1 MEVLNRYDTLY
12 ISQVYTKQVFPSNL
26 SFLQYP
32 QYLVVELPF
41 SLTFRSKYTRISLNC
56 VLFRTEEHGNICSGI
71 LRLITE
77 KNARFFAKRKGETDR
92 DMENAWSW
100 MLESLT
106 RGSSYKDMF
115 GLLKCHGDAVAAE
128 ILDENG
134 SVFTRSYDTYIRMT
148 EKACG
153 QLERSGFFGQGDV
166 VGLCCETCMDWPV
179 LFWGILM
186 SGGIPLLL
194 NPAADGKLLG
204 TILREADAKAIVS
217 QEPREGVDIPCI
229 RISTVLED
237 GEPGIEQWADAVALC
252 TSGTTGASRIF
263 LYTGQTVA
271 NQLQSFDEAAQNCDE
286 LPFVEGVP
294 CRILAFLPFHHV
306 FGFTIVY
313 MIYSLTGKT
322 IVYLRDKSV
331 RTIME
336 ACRTHH
342 VTNLYN
348 VPMFF
353 NALAAGIMRQVPDP
367 SGLPEALKQE
377 IRKNCLGTDMR
388 IMITGGGHVPAR
400 TLQVLND
407 IGYPLH
413 NGFGMT
419 ECGVICVELSG
430 DPEQRKKGSI
440 GNPFQGNEVSLGLNE
455 TGELKIRS
463 HSLYA
468 ASIVEGKR
476 IPRDPEE
483 WFETGDIMRRD
494 SDGFYIVGR
503 VKDVI
508 IGASGENIYPDELED
523 RFAGLPG
530 VTAFCVLG
538 VKNGF
543 YDDLCLLLE
552 PADEGFSESA
562 LSAAIDKIRESLGT
576 GEQPGR
582 ILISGAKLPVSAS
595 MKIMRQTLKK
605 KIEDGS
611 WPYRELHRESRKAA
625 PVMETV
631 TAAAEPEDPE
641 FVKISDTI
649 RKIVSD
655 TLYIDEEQIGDYDSF
670 TEKLAG
676 DSLTLFGVFCEI
688 EKQFDLVLADS
699 DMVRM
704 QCVHDAAAMIYERL
718 YGKNAQHVNTHQ
730 EEKSY
735 RRITNFSES
744 PEYQDLMKR
753 SEETFKGGENPYFL
767 PHDSLIRDTS
777 VIREKRVINLGS
789 YNYLGMSG
797 NPETMDAA
805 VEAIKKYGTSASG
818 SRTLAGEKTLYQQL
832 ERTIADW
839 KHTEDCIVCTGG
851 WATNLSFISCFMRE
865 GDFILYDALSH
876 NSITEGVALSKAES
890 RAFAHNDL
898 AMLEDILKKI
908 SGKYNKVLI
917 VVEGVYS
924 MDGDIAPVPEFVR
937 LKKEYGCFLMVDEAH
952 SGGVIGDHA
961 GGCDDYFH
969 LEPHD
974 IDIKYGTMS
983 KALGACGGYIAAD
996 HSIVEYLRYSMNG
1009 FVFTAGIA
1017 PPLAAA
1023 VMKAIELIQRDNT
1036 MAKKLHENIHYFV
1049 RRCKE
1054 EGMNTCLAGESAIV
1068 PVMVGTDADAARL
1081 SSEILKRGVFVPPAM
1096 FPAVPMGESRLRFTI
1111 SATHSIEQ
1119 LEKAVTVTAEVMRK
1133 EGFLK

>member
-1 MEVLNRYDTLY
+1 
-12 ISQVYTKQVFPSNL
+12 
-26 SFLQYP
+26 
-32 QYLVVELPF
+32 
-41 SLTFRSKYTRISLNC
+41 
-56 VLFRTEEHGNICSGI
+56 
-71 LRLITE
+71 
-77 KNARFFAKRKGETDR
+77 
-92 DMENAWSW
+92 MENAWSW
-100 MLESLT
+100 MLDELAH
-106 RGSSYKDMF
+106 GSSYKNMF
-115 GLLKCHGDAVAAE
+115 GLLKQHGDAAAAE

-134 SVFTRSYDTYIRMT
+134 NILTRSYNTYIEMT

-153 QLERSGFFGQGDV
+153 QLERSGLYGPGDV

-194 NPAADGKLLG
+194 NPAADGRLLQA
-204 TILREADAKAIVS
+204 ILREAGAKAVVS
-217 QEPREGVDIPCI
+217 ANPREGVDTPCL
-229 RISTVLED
+229 RISDILQD
-237 GEPGIEQWADAVALC
+237 GAPGTEQWADAVALC
-252 TSGTTGASRIF
+252 TSGTTGTSRIF
-263 LYTGQTVA
+263 LYTGQIVV
-271 NQLQSFDEAAQNCDE
+271 NQLQSFDEAARKCDE

-294 CRILAFLPFHHV
+294 CKILAFLPFHHV

-331 RTIME
+331 RTVME
-336 ACRTHH
+336 ACRSHH

-353 NALAAGIMRQVPDP
+353 NALAAGIRRQVPDTA
-367 SGLPEALKQE
+367 GLPEALKQE

-388 IMITGGGHVPAR
+388 IMITGGGHVPAS
-400 TLQVLND
+400 TLQIIND

-419 ECGVICVELSG
+419 ECGIICVELSK

-440 GNPFQGNEVSLGLNE
+440 GIPFEGNEIRLVPEG
-455 TGELKIRS
+455 TGELQIRS
-463 HSLYA
+463 RGLYA
-468 ASIVEGKR
+468 ASIVDGQ
-476 IPRDPEE
+476 IVLRDENE
-483 WFETGDIMRRD
+483 WFGTGDIMHREA
-494 SDGFYIVGR
+494 DGLYIVGR

-523 RFAGLPG
+523 RFVGLPG
-530 VTAFCVLG
+530 VSAFCVLG

-552 PADEGFSESA
+552 PADQGFSEA
-562 LSAAIDKIRESLGT
+562 AVSAAIDKIRENLGT
-576 GEQPGR
+576 GEQPDR
-582 ILISGAKLPVSAS
+582 IMISGSKLPVSAS

-611 WPYRELHRESRKAA
+611 WPYRELHRESRTASPELKAV
-625 PVMETV
+625 P
-631 TAAAEPEDPE
+631 AAAEPEDPE
-641 FVKISDTI
+641 FVRISDTI

-655 TLYIDEEQIGDYDSF
+655 TLYVDEDLIGDYDSF

-704 QCVHDAAAMIYERL
+704 QCVHDAAAMICERL
-718 YGKNAQHVNTHQ
+718 YGKNAHLANGHH
-730 EEKSY
+730 EEINY
-735 RRITNFSES
+735 HRITDFSES

-753 SEETFKGGENPYFL
+753 SEETFKDCENPYFL

-797 NPETMDAA
+797 NPETMEAA
-805 VEAIKKYGTSASG
+805 IEAIKKYGTSASG

-832 ERTIADW
+832 ERTIAEW

-851 WATNLSFISCFMRE
+851 WATNLSFISSFTRE

-898 AMLEDILKKI
+898 AMLEDILKRI

-937 LKKEYGCFLMVDEAH
+937 LKKKYGCFLMVDEAH

-1017 PPLAAA
+1017 PPLAAE
-1023 VMKAIELIQRDNT
+1023 VMKAIELIQKDNT
-1036 MAKKLHENIHYFV
+1036 MATKLHENIRYFV

-1068 PVMVGTDADAARL
+1068 PVMVGSDADAARL
-1081 SSEILKRGVFVPPAM
+1081 SSEILKHGVFVPPAM

-1119 LEKAVTVTAEVMRK
+1119 LEKAVSVTAEVMRR

>member
-1 MEVLNRYDTLY
+1 
-12 ISQVYTKQVFPSNL
+12 
-26 SFLQYP
+26 
-32 QYLVVELPF
+32 
-41 SLTFRSKYTRISLNC
+41 
-56 VLFRTEEHGNICSGI
+56 
-71 LRLITE
+71 
-77 KNARFFAKRKGETDR
+77 
-92 DMENAWSW
+92 MENAWSW
-100 MLESLT
+100 MLDTLK
-106 RGSSYKDMF
+106 RGSGYKDMF

-128 ILDENG
+128 ILDDNG
-134 SVFTRSYDTYIRMT
+134 NIQTRSYQTYVEMT

-153 QLERSGFFGQGDV
+153 QLERSGLFGQGDV

-194 NPAADGKLLG
+194 NPAADGKLLQA
-204 TILREADAKAIVS
+204 ILEEAGAKAIVS
-217 QEPREGVDIPCI
+217 AGPRDGISVSLI
-229 RISTVLED
+229 RISDVLKD
-237 GEPGIEQWADAVALC
+237 GAPGKEQWADAVALC
-252 TSGTTGASRIF
+252 TSGTTGRSRIF

-271 NQLQSFDEAAQNCDE
+271 NQLNSFDEAARNCSE

-353 NALAAGIMRQVPDP
+353 NALAAGITRQVPDP
-367 SGLPEALKQE
+367 SALPEALKQE
-377 IRKNCLGTDMR
+377 VRKNCLGTDIR
-388 IMITGGGHVPAR
+388 IMITGGGHVPAS
-400 TLQVLND
+400 TLQVIND
-407 IGYPLH
+407 LGYPLH

-419 ECGVICVELSG
+419 ECGVICVELS
-430 DPEQRKKGSI
+430 DDAEQRKRGSI
-440 GNPFQGNEVSLGLNE
+440 GNPFAGNEINLAPGE

-463 HSLYA
+463 SGLYQ
-468 ASIVEGKR
+468 ASIVDQQI

-494 SDGFYIVGR
+494 PAGFYIVGR

-523 RFAGLPG
+523 RFVGLPG
-530 VTAFCVLG
+530 VSAFCVLG
-538 VKNGF
+538 IKNGF

-552 PADEGFSESA
+552 PAEQGFSETA
-562 LSAAIDKIRESLGT
+562 VSAAIDKIRESLGT
-576 GEQPGR
+576 GEQPDR
-582 ILISGAKLPVSAS
+582 ILISGMKLPVSAS

-611 WPYRELHRESRKAA
+611 WPYRELHRESRM
-625 PVMETV
+625 PVPEEKSVSET
-631 TAAAEPEDPE
+631 AQPEDPE
-641 FVKISDTI
+641 FVQIADKI

-655 TLYIDEEQIGDYDSF
+655 TLYVDEEQIGDYDSF

-704 QCVHDAAAMIYERL
+704 SCVHDAASLIYERL
-718 YGKNAQHVNTHQ
+718 YGKNTVSQAARK
-730 EEKSY
+730 EEISY
-735 RRITNFSES
+735 HRITDFSES
-744 PEYQDLMKR
+744 TEYRDLQKR
-753 SEETFKGGENPYFL
+753 SEETFKDCENPYFL

-777 VIREKRVINLGS
+777 VIRKKRVINLGS

-797 NPETMDAA
+797 NPETMQAA
-805 VEAIKKYGTSASG
+805 IEAIQKYGTSASG

-832 ERTIADW
+832 EHTIAEW

-876 NSITEGVALSKAES
+876 NSISEGVALSKAES

-908 SGKYNKVLI
+908 SGMYNKVLI

-937 LKKEYGCFLMVDEAH
+937 LKKQYGCFLMVDEAH
-952 SGGVIGDHA
+952 SGGVIGDNA

-969 LEPHD
+969 LDPHD

-983 KALGACGGYIAAD
+983 KALGTCGGYIAAD

-1023 VMKAIELIQRDNT
+1023 CMMAIEIIQRDNS
-1036 MAKKLHENIHYFV
+1036 MAAKLHENIRYFV

-1068 PVMVGTDADAARL
+1068 PVLVGSDADAARL
-1081 SSEILKRGVFVPPAM
+1081 SSEILKQGVFVPPAM

-1119 LEKAVTVTAEVMRK
+1119 LEKAVSVTAEVMRR